1 MITTF
6 YLPTRI
12 IFGAGSL
19 SQLGVEVRESG
30 QKAMLVTGRGS
41 IRRTG
46 MLDRVVGDLKKNG
59 VDTQVFDKEVSNG

>member
-19 SQLGVEVRESG
+19 SQLGTEARESG

-41 IRRTG
+41 MRRTG
-46 MLDRVVGDLKKNG
+46 VIDRAVGDLRNNG